1 MINNDSYFTAG
12 MILTV
17 LSLYSLSVYTY
28 FSDVEVVQSAYAYHP
43 ESDEAKQEVGKIL
56 EAISTENNNLFRPIG
71 ESTVYIPGANCQVT
85 NNNLSP
91 AGLLHEIPQACF
103 FVDIRER

>member
-17 LSLYSLSVYTY
+17 LSLYSFSVYTY
-28 FSDVEVVQSAYAYHP
+28 FSDMEVVRSAYAYHAGS
-43 ESDEAKQEVGKIL
+43 EEAKQEVGKIL

-85 NNNLSP
+85 NDNLSP
-91 AGLLHEIPQACF
+91 TGQLHEIPPSCF